1 MGHGGG
7 GVWLGSNGDS
17 IPVLSAGAQGAHDL
31 RLPVRSRG
39 VIQIEDHWQCLG
51 PLREG
56 LQEVGS

>member
-1 MGHGGG
+1 
-7 GVWLGSNGDS
+7 VWLGSNGDS
-17 IPVLSAGAQGAHDL
+17 IPALSAGAQGAHDL